1 MKQPRLPIIGF
12 ILLLMVSPGL
22 CAFTG
27 EVEAEDYL
35 FSLVN
40 EVRQEYG
47 SPVLANDPLLV
58 QAARGHSWEMISLDY
73 FSHYS
78 PLPERETPLLRVAE
92 EGLSEVWVGENIGS
106 EYTSAAYDW
115 RTLTDGLFEGLMNSP
130 PHRENIL
137 DPDFNYAGMGI
148 VYSEHDGMNGLHLT
162 QVFMTRR
169 IRLDGL
175 TAELQAGEYS
185 VELWGRQL
193 APGYLKLIVQG
204 RETEYLSVET
214 DEGGFFHTTVRLPV
228 SSGSHE
234 FRMGMGEEQYGSIEV
249 FNIFRVNTSLSEEKA
264 LCYGSGS

>member
-1 MKQPRLPIIGF
+1 MKQLHLPIIGF
-12 ILLLMVSPGL
+12 IVLLMVSPGL

-27 EVEAEDYL
+27 EAEAEDYL
-35 FSLVN
+35 LNLVN

-47 SPVLANDPLLV
+47 SPMLANEPLLV
-58 QAARGHSWEMISLDY
+58 RVARGHSWEMISLDY

-78 PLPERETPLLRVAE
+78 PLPERETPLMRAAE
-92 EGLSEVWVGENIGS
+92 AGLTETWIGENIGI
-106 EYTSAAYDW
+106 EYSSAAYDW
-115 RTLTDGLFEGLMNSP
+115 RTLTNGLFEGLMNSP

-175 TAELQAGEYS
+175 RVVRGGGGYEL
-185 VELWGRQL
+185 ELWGRQL

-204 RETEYLSVET
+204 EETEYLSVET
-214 DEGGFFHTTVRLPV
+214 DDGGFFSRVVPLPTN
-228 SSGSHE
+228 SGSYE
-234 FRMGMGEEQYGSIEV
+234 LSLGLGKEQYGSIEIY
-249 FNIFRVNTSLSEEKA
+249 NIFRVNTCKGEDEA
-264 LCYGSGS
+264 LDYGEGR